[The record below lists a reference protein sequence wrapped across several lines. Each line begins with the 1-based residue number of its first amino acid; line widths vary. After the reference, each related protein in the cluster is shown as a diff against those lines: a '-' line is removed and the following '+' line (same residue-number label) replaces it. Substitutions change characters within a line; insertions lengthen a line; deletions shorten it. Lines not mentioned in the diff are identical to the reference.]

1 MNQSFEKLIT
11 IHEVRPSFPIYQ
23 YEHGLVCYGTTH
35 KGEECVVVLYKP
47 NEATRVSCVY
57 EYTNPIFGFDKLAFR
72 DRRGA
77 QYCEILD
84 KLINIS

>member
-1 MNQSFEKLIT
+1 MNPTLGKLIAQ
-11 IHEVRPSFPIYQ
+11 HEVRPSFPVYQ
-23 YEHGLVCYGTTH
+23 YEHGLVCYGTTY
-35 KGEECVVVLYKP
+35 KGDDCVVMLYEP
-47 NEATRVSCVY
+47 DENTRISCIY
-57 EYTNPIFGFDKLAFR
+57 EYNNPIFGFNKLAFR